1 MREIYQVIYID
12 VQGNAWTIKAG
23 HVLSIDSSFWSHLN
37 LIDESA
43 SNHTSFVS
51 RNVLI
56 FCSHHMYWALTVWLS
71 WHVGTLVG
79 LLCIRSFRWGICA
92 LRLVHA
98 CGKRFVRVRFRLKDL
113 FPLTFS
119 CNWSG
124 LLVTYLLMLKKKIS
138 WGIFKHVIFDK
149 V

>member
-98 CGKRFVRVRFRLKDL
+98 CGKRFVSLVM
-113 FPLTFS
+113 
-119 CNWSG
+119 
-124 LLVTYLLMLKKKIS
+124 LLGFDSDWKIYFLS
-138 WGIFKHVIFDK
+138 LSLVIGQGSLWHIY
-149 V
+149 